1 MLQHTLEGSFGNA
14 PASVNEL
21 NIDICKMFCLSN
33 TPIYRLEMMLPVL
46 KKRIVSGGKISN
58 TKNMYKFVPKV
69 YEELDLK
76 FR

>member
-1 MLQHTLEGSFGNA
+1 
-14 PASVNEL
+14 
-21 NIDICKMFCLSN
+21 
-33 TPIYRLEMMLPVL
+33 MLPVL